1 MADRRIPIPPFPLP
15 TPRKSLTIGF
25 SKGKSLVT
33 AKIISSNIHYQAGDN
48 PDAVS
53 AYLGTPV
60 YSQFVIKKNIDTVIG
75 PDQTGDDYAKF
86 DSVICVV
93 NQSRNIVTTP
103 IQGRN
108 GTVKEYISDGDY
120 DINIKG
126 HVIGPA
132 SNKSPKEEME
142 NIINLFQQPNELVMI
157 SSFLTLFGIQYV
169 VVNNYSFS
177 QVEGTLNQVQID
189 IKMLSDEPIEVKL
202 GIDPD
207 A

>member
-1 MADRRIPIPPFPLP
+1 MADRLNIPPFPIP
-15 TPRKSLTIGF
+15 TPRKALTIGF

-33 AKIISSNIHYQAGDN
+33 AKIMEGNIHYADGDR
-48 PDAVS
+48 PSAIS

-60 YSQFVIKKNIDTVIG
+60 YSQFVIKKNIGTVIG
-75 PDQTGDDYAKF
+75 QDQTSSDYAKF

-93 NQSRNIVTTP
+93 NQSRNIVVTP

-126 HVIGPA
+126 HIIGPA
-132 SNKSPKEEME
+132 SNQSPKEEME

-177 QVEGTLNQVQID
+177 QVEGTLNQIQID
-189 IKMLSDEPIEVKL
+189 IKMLSDEPVEIKL